1 MKKLAL
7 NLDDLSVESFETDP
21 EAPQRGTVMANVT
34 TGNQII
40 CECTYDI
47 GSCDYTCPDTCANS
61 CGGGCGGSGGCGSGF
76 CTREQTCATGNQII
90 CECYG

>member
-7 NLDDLSVESFETDP
+7 NVDALAVESFETGDNLP
-21 EAPQRGTVMANVT
+21 LRGTVAANVT

-40 CECTYDI
+40 CECTYDV

-61 CGGGCGGSGGCGSGF
+61 CGGGCGGGTGF
-76 CTREQTCATGNQII
+76 CTNEETCATGRQII
-90 CECYG
+90 CGC

>member
-7 NLDDLSVESFETDP
+7 NVEALSVESFDTGAD
-21 EAPQRGTVMANVT
+21 APRRGTVDAYVT

-40 CECTYDI
+40 CECTYDV

-61 CGGGCGGSGGCGSGF
+61 CGGGCGGGTAL
-76 CTREQTCATGNQII
+76 CTNEETCATGRQII
-90 CECYG
+90 CGC

>member
-1 MKKLAL
+1 MKKLK
-7 NLDDLSVESFETDP
+7 LDDLAVDSFETAANKP
-21 EAPQRGTVMANVT
+21 SRGTVMAHVT

-40 CECTYDI
+40 CECSYDV

-61 CGGGCGGSGGCGSGF
+61 CGGGCGGGTGL

-90 CECYG
+90 CECGG